1 MEKQIM
7 YLNQSVQDNIIE
19 TVLMV
24 LVLAFLG
31 YVIKLAFI
39 EKRRLNTYRQ
49 TTCA

>member
-1 MEKQIM
+1 VEKQIM

-31 YVIKLAFI
+31 YVIKLAFL
-39 EKRRLNTYRQ
+39 EKDD
-49 TTCA
+49 

>member
-19 TVLMV
+19 TALMV
-24 LVLAFLG
+24 LVLVFLG

-39 EKRRLNTYRQ
+39 EKDD
-49 TTCA
+49 

>member
-1 MEKQIM
+1 MDKQIM

-39 EKRRLNTYRQ
+39 ERDD
-49 TTCA
+49 

>member
-1 MEKQIM
+1 M

-24 LVLAFLG
+24 LVLTFLG

-39 EKRRLNTYRQ
+39 EKDD
-49 TTCA
+49 

>member
-1 MEKQIM
+1 M

-31 YVIKLAFI
+31 YVIKLACI
-39 EKRRLNTYRQ
+39 EKDD
-49 TTCA
+49 

>member
-1 MEKQIM
+1 MEKQII
-7 YLNQSVQDNIIE
+7 YLNQSVQENIIE

-39 EKRRLNTYRQ
+39 EKDD
-49 TTCA
+49 

>member
-1 MEKQIM
+1 VDKQIM

-39 EKRRLNTYRQ
+39 EKDD
-49 TTCA
+49 

>member
-7 YLNQSVQDNIIE
+7 YLNQSVQDNILE

-24 LVLAFLG
+24 LVLAFLC

-39 EKRRLNTYRQ
+39 EKDD
-49 TTCA
+49 

>member
-1 MEKQIM
+1 M

-39 EKRRLNTYRQ
+39 EHLQ
-49 TTCA
+49 TGITACA

>member
-31 YVIKLAFI
+31 YVIKLAFL
-39 EKRRLNTYRQ
+39 EKDDKSDRSHVVL
-49 TTCA
+49 

>member
-1 MEKQIM
+1 M
-7 YLNQSVQDNIIE
+7 YLNQSIQDNIIE

-39 EKRRLNTYRQ
+39 EKDD
-49 TTCA
+49 

>member
-7 YLNQSVQDNIIE
+7 YLNQSIQDNIIE

-31 YVIKLAFI
+31 YVIKLAFL
-39 EKRRLNTYRQ
+39 EKDD
-49 TTCA
+49 

>member
-1 MEKQIM
+1 MEIQIM

-31 YVIKLAFI
+31 YVIKLAFL
-39 EKRRLNTYRQ
+39 EKDD
-49 TTCA
+49 